1 VKDTTHKTINMTYFH
16 KYHMSYDLI
25 TSFLRQEMNN
35 TQFNL
40 HHFPDVKSL
49 LKAAEENRIDVIII
63 NSACLFDG
71 SFRETEIK
79 KVLSVLCGN
88 ENIITVCF
96 TQNMRSVLLKKMLDA
111 GVNIMLSLQDTP
123 QELVNALRSIMPA
136 SSAET
141 YISRSVHEHFQEE
154 CTDLTPKEWEVINLI
169 QEGYSLSEIASKK
182 CRAMSTIS
190 TQKRNAM
197 NKLHLRNETELLR
210 FLHQNAF
217 F

>member
-1 VKDTTHKTINMTYFH
+1 MKENKHKTINMTYFH
-16 KYHMSYDLI
+16 KYYMSYDLI
-25 TSFLRQEMNN
+25 ASFVQQEMKT

-40 HHFPDVKSL
+40 QHFPDIKSL
-49 LKAAEENRIDVIII
+49 LKAAEENRIDVIVI
-63 NSACLFDG
+63 NASCLFDG
-71 SFRETEIK
+71 SFRETEIRR
-79 KVLSVLCGN
+79 VLSVLCGN
-88 ENIITVCF
+88 ENIITVFF
-96 TQNMRSVLLKKMLDA
+96 TQNMRPVLLKKILDA
-111 GVNIMLSLQDTP
+111 GVDIMLSLQDTP
-123 QELVNALRSIMPA
+123 QELLNALRSIMF
-136 SSAET
+136 SSHVET
-141 YISRSVHEHFQEE
+141 YISRSVREYFKEE
-154 CTDLTPKEWEVINLI
+154 STDLTPKEWEVINLI